1 MRQLNWISKLMI
13 HFASW
18 EKKTKKKPAIKRS
31 PKTFLESV
39 FKYASIIFVETFF
52 EGIFFFTRMLSSE
65 R

>member
-1 MRQLNWISKLMI
+1 MRQLDWVSKLMI

-39 FKYASIIFVETFF
+39 FQYASIIFAEKFF
-52 EGIFFFTRMLSSE
+52 EDIYSSF
-65 R
+65 